1 MGKRELT
8 PEEQFLKDGDRSAP
22 WNTVDVHEPVM
33 KALGLEGS
41 WSAEED
47 ENLLQTLPPSGEAPK
62 VMRRMESKTGRRQK
76 RIPVKRWAAAVLALV
91 LLGGGYIQFSGKL
104 QQGAEAQS
112 SGDVRQGAGAR
123 YKVLPYQPI
132 PATASGGTLI
142 EKAKEPLKPY
152 IPEAQPG
159 IEYEANQK
167 ESIFYNQKYSKGA
180 ELMKELLLPGE
191 YATYVITRDDEE
203 GEGSMNMYRPPLTF
217 NDYTAYKTSVEE
229 HKAPV
234 LEQPAY
240 LPEGY
245 ALDEAII
252 KPSFLK
258 VPDVQE
264 LEGGNGRDLGDS
276 FRLTWRVEK
285 AENIAY
291 LYSSLIYK
299 KGDAQVR
306 IGASYVDDNKYPAD
320 PLSYSEYTKMENI
333 EIKGRQAVLSDDS
346 ANKELDLGYKYKLV
360 WSDPDAKIIY
370 SVIAG
375 QENTELTKDE
385 LIGIVA
391 SMMK

>member
-8 PEEQFLKDGDRSAP
+8 PEEQFLKEGDRSAH

-33 KALGLEGS
+33 KALGLEGALT
-41 WSAEED
+41 AEED
-47 ENLLQTLPPSGEAPK
+47 ETLLQTLPPSGEAPK
-62 VMRRMESKTGRRQK
+62 VMRRMETRTGRRQK
-76 RIPVKRWAAAVLALV
+76 RMPVKGWAAAVLALV
-91 LLGGGYIQFSGKL
+91 LLGGGYTQFSGKL

-112 SGDVRQGAGAR
+112 SGEVRQGAGAP
-123 YKVLPYQPI
+123 YKVLPYQPL
-132 PATASGGTLI
+132 PATASGGMLI

-159 IEYEANQK
+159 IEHEANQK
-167 ESIFYNQKYSKGA
+167 LSILYNQKYSKGA
-180 ELMKELLLPGE
+180 ALMKELLLPGE
-191 YATYVITRDDEE
+191 YATYVITREDEE

-217 NDYTAYKTSVEE
+217 KDYTAYKTSVEE
-229 HKAPV
+229 HNAPV

-264 LEGGNGRDLGDS
+264 LKGGNERDLGDN
-276 FRLTWRVEK
+276 FQLAWRVEK
-285 AENIAY
+285 AENIDY
-291 LYSSLIYK
+291 PYSSLVYK
-299 KGDAQVR
+299 KGEVQVR
-306 IGASYVDDNKYPAD
+306 IGVSRVDDYQNPAD
-320 PLSYSEYTKMENI
+320 KLSWSEHTKMENI
-333 EIKGRQAVLSDDS
+333 EIKGRQAIFSDDS
-346 ANKELDLGYKYKLV
+346 GNKELDLGFKYELV
-360 WSDPDAKIIY
+360 WSDPSGKVIY

-385 LIGIVA
+385 LIGIAA

>member
-8 PEEQFLKDGDRSAP
+8 PEEQFLKEGDRSAQ
-22 WNTVDVHEPVM
+22 WNAIDVHEPVM
-33 KALGLEGS
+33 KALGLEGAL
-41 WSAEED
+41 SAEED
-47 ENLLQTLPPSGEAPK
+47 ETLLQTLPPSGEAPK
-62 VMRRMESKTGRRQK
+62 VMRRMETKTVRRQK

-104 QQGAEAQS
+104 QQGVEARS
-112 SGDVRQGAGAR
+112 SGEVRQGAGAR
-123 YKVLPYQPI
+123 YKVLPYQPL

-159 IEYEANQK
+159 IGHEANQK
-167 ESIFYNQKYSKGA
+167 ESILYNQKSSQGA
-180 ELMKELLLPGE
+180 ELIKELLLPGE
-191 YATYVITRDDEE
+191 YATYVITREDREE
-203 GEGSMNMYRPPLTF
+203 EGSMNMYRPPLTF
-217 NDYTAYKTSVEE
+217 KDYTAYKTSVAE
-229 HKAPV
+229 HNAPV

-258 VPDVQE
+258 VPDIQE

-276 FRLTWRVEK
+276 FRLAWRVEK
-285 AENIAY
+285 AENIVY
-291 LYSSLIYK
+291 PYSSLVYK
-299 KGDAQVR
+299 RGEAQVR
-306 IGASYVDDNKYPAD
+306 IGATYVDDNLYPAD
-320 PLSYSEYTKMENI
+320 PLPWSEQTKMENI
-333 EIKGRQAVLSDDS
+333 EIKGRQAVWSDDS
-346 ANKELDLGYKYKLV
+346 GNKKLDLGYKYKLV
-360 WSDPDAKIIY
+360 WSDPDVKVIY

-385 LIGIVA
+385 LIGIAA